1 MEAIDKLRE
10 LSKKLD
16 DPYFIKEFEEGFEK
30 FLKERDMKIYHTRT
44 LEDYDALMVELE
56 EKGCKSFDGKK
67 PTIVNLWSM
76 WKETTCL
83 RVDKYVVFHGSLDYY
98 KEKYPSE
105 NIIKYKAKGTK
116 MTQEEIKQKL
126 QVVAKLHEVAFD
138 ISVAIGTFA
147 RGTLTVESNL
157 SEAKSSAKK
166 LIEKIDEYLESQEP
180 EFKVGDYVSTITNR
194 FTGVVEQ
201 IKEQNGVIVAIVG
214 KLYDRYDGYIRETQ
228 LWGSDFRK
236 PTPEEIAEYES
247 VLIFHKH
254 GRKPFEVKKD
264 DILLADSDYKFF
276 VDNPEIWGKED
287 FVSRGYTFAKTAEE
301 VNEWIKGE

>member
-1 MEAIDKLRE
+1 
-10 LSKKLD
+10 
-16 DPYFIKEFEEGFEK
+16 
-30 FLKERDMKIYHTRT
+30 MKIYHVETQ
-44 LEDYDALMVELE
+44 EAYDELMIELE
-56 EKGCKSFDGKK
+56 EKGYKWLSGNK
-67 PTIVNLWSM
+67 PTEFDYWKQEKENSCIKISGKDIVFRDIEQCT
-76 WKETTCL
+76 KQYPYTT
-83 RVDKYVVFHGSLDYY
+83 
-98 KEKYPSE
+98 
-105 NIIKYKAKGTK
+105 IIEYKAKGTK

-264 DILLADSDYKFF
+264 DILLEDGYYKFF
-276 VDNPEIWGKED
+276 VDDPENWGKED
-287 FVSRGYTFAKTAEE
+287 FVSGGYTFAKTVEE